1 MEEKKTETNPCENKK
16 ISKRYLAFYIIGLFS
31 VALVL
36 ILLSYLT
43 QLRADKQLANL
54 NSELAEKDITVQGVQ
69 QKLLVLQDTVAK
81 QEETLKSQEEQISA
95 LRTMLNMTAD
105 EDLSTVL
112 KQRLDER
119 DAYYHL
125 LMLEKAINEDDS
137 VIQQQELTYLQNTY
151 GLERLNGTA
160 QNAVFIGEI
169 AERYTELATEVTQ

>member
-1 MEEKKTETNPCENKK
+1 MEEKKTEANPCENKK

-36 ILLSYLT
+36 ILLSYVT

-54 NSELAEKDITVQGVQ
+54 NSELAERDTTVQGVE
-69 QKLLVLQDTVAK
+69 QKLLVLQGTVSK
-81 QEETLKSQEEQISA
+81 QEEDLKNQEEQMTA

-105 EDLSTVL
+105 EDLVTVL

-125 LMLEKAINEDDS
+125 AMLEKAIDADDS
-137 VIQQQELTYLQNTY
+137 VAKQQELTYLQNTY
-151 GLERLNGTA
+151 GLERLDGTA
-160 QNAVFIGEI
+160 QNAVFTGEM
-169 AERYTELATEVTQ
+169 AQRYAELALKVTQ